1 MNNGYCAMEKQETIK
16 VFEEKRIR
24 TMWDDEQEKWYFS
37 VVDVVEILTESPN
50 PRQYWRKMKDRD
62 LKQYELYPIWVQL
75 RLQKQE

>member
-1 MNNGYCAMEKQETIK
+1 MSSIK
-16 VFEEKRIR
+16 LFQDKKVRSIWIEEV
-24 TMWDDEQEKWYFS
+24 EQWYFS

>member
-1 MNNGYCAMEKQETIK
+1 MSSIK
-16 VFEEKRIR
+16 LFQDKKVRSIWIEDEE
-24 TMWDDEQEKWYFS
+24 QWYFS

>member
-1 MNNGYCAMEKQETIK
+1 MSSIK
-16 VFEEKRIR
+16 LFQDKKVRSIWIEE
-24 TMWDDEQEKWYFS
+24 EGQWYFS